1 MANSQHLANSGG
13 GQLKKHPVSKTS
25 NPENRSNLV
34 QYIIHITIF
43 IFIIMVL
50 SFWGNVFL
58 CKLSQYFQKWLWSSP
73 DQRKCYRKKNGQ
85 NKQHL
90 LTLFD
95 QHFQYNREWKH
106 TIWNSDFKTQIVVD
120 LSVLLFKTS
129 QVKYI
134 WVIMRLVS
142 FKWVAAEIS
151 CGKKVLSWRISKRA
165 ADR

>member
-1 MANSQHLANSGG
+1 MGSFSLSACDWELVFFQMDSRKKFRSKLA
-13 GQLKKHPVSKTS
+13 P
-25 NPENRSNLV
+25 
-34 QYIIHITIF
+34 YIILITIF
-43 IFIIMVL
+43 FFIIMLL

-58 CKLSQYFQKWLWSSP
+58 CKLSQYFQKWLWP

-90 LTLFD
+90 LILFD
-95 QHFQYNREWKH
+95 QHFQYNLEWKH
-106 TIWNSDFKTQIVVD
+106 TIWSSDLKDQIVVD
-120 LSVLLFKTS
+120 PPVLLFKTS

-151 CGKKVLSWRISKRA
+151 CGKEVLSPRISKRA

>member
-1 MANSQHLANSGG
+1 MLSLLNQSHI
-13 GQLKKHPVSKTS
+13 SKTS
-25 NPENRSNLV
+25 NPENQSKLA
-34 QYIIHITIF
+34 QYIILITIF

-90 LTLFD
+90 LILFD
-95 QHFQYNREWKH
+95 QHFQYNLEWKH
-106 TIWNSDFKTQIVVD
+106 TIWSSDLKDQIVVD
-120 LSVLLFKTS
+120 PPVLHFKTS

-151 CGKKVLSWRISKRA
+151 CGKEVLSWRISKRG